1 MCRTGASSD
10 RRATLDGSMPLTL
23 ITGPA
28 NAAKAGAVLERLR
41 AALPRDP
48 LLVVPTAAD
57 VEHYQRELAASGI
70 VFGAEVLT
78 FSRLVREIAGRA
90 GLEARPLGR
99 VARDRVVRAAIA
111 DVPLRALA
119 RSAATPG
126 FAGAAAALFAELQR
140 SLVTP
145 ARFTSALR
153 AWEADDGARPPAAG
167 AASASSGGGR
177 AADGGAR
184 PPAAGAASASSG
196 GGRAAYA
203 AELGALYS
211 AYRRRLEELGR
222 PDQEGYAWAALDALR
237 AAPGAWGGRPVFL
250 YGFDDLT
257 PIQRDAV
264 ETLVRHAGVDVLVA
278 LPYEPGRVAFAGR
291 AATVEELRPLAEVV
305 ALPERSEYYAAP
317 ARPALHHLER
327 SLFEPGPVRRPPNGA
342 VRLLEAG
349 GERAE
354 AELVGAA
361 VLELMRQGIEPPDI
375 AVLLRGDAGTTA
387 LFAQVLAGYG
397 IPVSHD
403 RRVALARTRLG
414 AGVLAGARAAL
425 AGGTADDLLTWL
437 RTPGRLADP
446 AHADALEVSVRR
458 GELRS
463 ARAARSAWESRLG
476 GPPLAAL
483 DLLAEA
489 AAEGAEPLLRALE
502 AEADAIWT
510 APHRRRADVLAA
522 EDLADARVAAD
533 LRAATAELRGLAA
546 VDAELVGNAHDIL
559 DALGVVE
566 VREPSS
572 IAGAALGTPAETVYG
587 AAPAAQDGPPP
598 APAPPAGVVLAYPH
612 DIRARRFRAVFVCG
626 LQDGEFPRRPVPEPF
641 LSDDDRRGLMAAA
654 GLRLPLHE
662 DVLDRERSLFYAAVS
677 RPEDVLFLSW
687 RSSDEE
693 GDPLAPSAF
702 LDDVRALFTE
712 DLWEERGTRLLAD
725 VTWAPRDAPTPHEL
739 RRAYAAATDA
749 AEPPPLGAP
758 VTEAVLQLLAA
769 RRSEPA
775 RGLESFAACGVRWLV
790 EQLLRPDRIEP
801 DPEPMRRGSLAHAL
815 LERTLELLRERTGS
829 ARIAPERLDAALAAL
844 HEALV
849 ERARGGHEPA
859 RRRALLRGL
868 EADLERYLSTEA
880 ECGAGYEPTEL
891 EWSFGATEDAHG
903 PLALGGEGGLVS
915 GRVDRIDVG
924 RGGEAI
930 VRDYKGRN
938 VVGGVKWTD
947 ELQLQVALYLLA
959 VHELLG
965 LEPVAGLYQPLAGR
979 RLGARGLVRDD
990 VPGDYTRTDVVD
1002 ADAFAAAL
1010 EAARELAARTAADLH
1025 AGRLGPCP
1033 ERCSS
1038 RGCRYPAICRAGEPL
1053 TRPESSSPAVDP
1065 SLRSRGPA

>member
-1 MCRTGASSD
+1 
-10 RRATLDGSMPLTL
+10 MPLTL

-41 AALPRDP
+41 AAEPREP

-57 VEHYQRELAASGI
+57 VEHYQRELAASGL

-78 FSRLVREIAGRA
+78 FSRLVREIAARA
-90 GLEARPLGR
+90 GLELRPLGR

-126 FAGAAAALFAELQR
+126 FAVAAGSLFAELQR

-153 AWEADDGARPPAAG
+153 AWAG
-167 AASASSGGGR
+167 DGGR
-177 AADGGAR
+177 AG
-184 PPAAGAASASSG
+184 
-196 GGRAAYA
+196 YA

-211 AYRRRLEELGR
+211 AYRRRLERIGR
-222 PDQEGYAWAALDALR
+222 PDRDGYAWAALDALR
-237 AAPGAWGGRPVFL
+237 SDPAAWGARPVFL

-264 ETLVRHAGVDVLVA
+264 ETLGRHVGVDVFVT

-327 SLFEPGPVRRPPNGA
+327 SLFEPDPVRLPPNGA

-375 AVLLRGDAGTTA
+375 AVLLRGDAATTA

-403 RRVALARTRLG
+403 RRVRLDRTRLG

-425 AGGTADDLLTWL
+425 PGGTAGDLLAWL

-446 AHADALEVSVRR
+446 ALADALELRVRR
-458 GELRS
+458 GELRD
-463 ARAARSAWESRLG
+463 ARAARAVWQSRLG
-476 GPPLAAL
+476 GPPLVAL
-483 DLLAEA
+483 DALAEA
-489 AAEGAEPLLRALE
+489 AAGGAEPLLAALE

-510 APHRRRADVLAA
+510 APHRRRAQVLAA

-533 LRAATAELRGLAA
+533 LRAAVAELRALAA
-546 VDAELVGNAHDIL
+546 LDESLLGGPNEIL
-559 DALGVVE
+559 EALGAVE

-587 AAPAAQDGPPP
+587 PAGAPAAASSAASASS
-598 APAPPAGVVLAYPH
+598 APASAEGSPAAAGYGAVAAAASSLGGDSSATPGAAPVGVLLAEPLA
-612 DIRARRFRAVFVCG
+612 IRARRFRAVFVCG
-626 LQDGEFPRRPVPEPF
+626 LQDGEFPRRPVPDPF
-641 LSDDDRRGLMAAA
+641 LSDDDRRGLATAS

-702 LDDVRALFTE
+702 LDDVRALFTD
-712 DLWEERGTRLLAD
+712 DLWDERGTRLLAD
-725 VTWAPRDAPTPHEL
+725 VTWRPREAPTPHEL
-739 RRAYAAATDA
+739 RRAYAAAADA
-749 AEPPPLGAP
+749 GEPAPLGAP
-758 VTEAVLQLLAA
+758 STDAVLELLAA
-769 RRSEPA
+769 RRTEPA
-775 RGLESFAACGVRWLV
+775 RGLEAFAACGVRWLV
-790 EQLLRPDRIEP
+790 EQMLRPERAEP
-801 DPEPMRRGSLAHAL
+801 DPEPLRRGSIAHDV
-815 LERTLELLRERTGS
+815 LERTLVLLRERTGS
-829 ARIAPERLDAALAAL
+829 SRIAPERLDAALAAL
-844 HEALV
+844 REALRNV
-849 ERARGGHEPA
+849 AACPTCAGEAGLIGEGEREERASRLAGESRYRAGGAPA

-868 EADLERYLSTEA
+868 EADLERYLRTEA
-880 ECGAGYEPTEL
+880 ECGAGFEPAEL
-891 EWSFGATEDAHG
+891 EWSFGRDEDPHG
-903 PLALGGEGGLVS
+903 PLPLGGEEGSLVT
-915 GRVDRIDVG
+915 GRVDRVDVSAD
-924 RGGEAI
+924 GEAI

-938 VVGGVKWTD
+938 VVAGAKWGD

-959 VHELLG
+959 VREHLG

-979 RLGARGLVRDD
+979 KLAARGLVRAGA
-990 VPGDYTRTDVVD
+990 PGSYTRTDVVD
-1002 ADAFAAAL
+1002 DAAFEAAL

-1025 AGRLGPCP
+1025 AGRLRPCP

-1038 RGCRYPAICRAGEPL
+1038 RGCRYPAICRAGEPKS
-1053 TRPESSSPAVDP
+1053 EAPA
-1065 SLRSRGPA
+1065 

>member
-1 MCRTGASSD
+1 
-10 RRATLDGSMPLTL
+10 MPLTL

-28 NAAKAGAVLERLR
+28 NAAKAGAVLDRLR

-57 VEHYQRELAASGI
+57 VEHYQRELAAARI
-70 VFGAEVLT
+70 VFGAQVLT
-78 FSRLVREIAGRA
+78 FARLVGEIAGRA

-99 VARDRVVRAAIA
+99 VARDRVVRAAVA
-111 DVPLRALA
+111 GVPLRALE

-126 FAGAAAALFAELQR
+126 FADAAGALFAELQR

-153 AWEADDGARPPAAG
+153 SWAAG
-167 AASASSGGGR
+167 G
-177 AADGGAR
+177 
-184 PPAAGAASASSG
+184 P
-196 GGRAAYA
+196 RAAYA
-203 AELGALYS
+203 DELAALYS
-211 AYRRRLEELGR
+211 AYRRRLERLGR
-222 PDQEGYAWAALDALR
+222 PDREGHEWAALDALR
-237 AAPGAWGGRPVFL
+237 AAPASWGGRPVFL

-264 ETLVRHAGVDVLVA
+264 ETLAGPVGVDVLVA
-278 LPYEPGRVAFAGR
+278 LPYEPGRIAFAGR

-305 ALPERSEYYAAP
+305 ALPERSQYYAAS

-327 SLFEPGPVRRPPNGA
+327 SLFEPEPARRPPNGA

-361 VLELMRQGIEPPDI
+361 VLELMRQGIEPPEI
-375 AVLLRGDAGTTA
+375 AVLLRGDAGATA

-403 RRVALARTRLG
+403 RRVPLAHTRLG
-414 AGVLAGARAAL
+414 AGLLAGARAAL
-425 AGGTADDLLTWL
+425 PGGEASDLLTWL

-446 AHADALEVSVRR
+446 APADAVELRVRR

-463 ARAARSAWESRLG
+463 ARAARAAWESRCG
-476 GPPLAAL
+476 GAPLAAL
-483 DLLAEA
+483 DVLSEA
-489 AAEGAEPLLRALE
+489 AAAGAEPLLAALE

-510 APHRRRADVLAA
+510 APHRRRAAVLAP
-522 EDLADARVAAD
+522 EEEADARVAAA
-533 LRAATAELRGLAA
+533 LRGAVAELRALAA
-546 VDAELVGNAHDIL
+546 ADAELVGDVHAIL
-559 DALGVVE
+559 DALGAVE

-572 IAGAALGTPAETVYG
+572 VAP
-587 AAPAAQDGPPP
+587 APAA
-598 APAPPAGVVLAYPH
+598 AAARAGVVLADPLA
-612 DIRARRFRAVFVCG
+612 IRARRFRAVFVCG
-626 LQDGEFPRRPVPEPF
+626 LQDGELPQRPKPEPF

-702 LDDVRALFTE
+702 LDDVRALFTDE
-712 DLWEERGTRLLAD
+712 LWEQRGTRLLAD

-739 RRAYAAATDA
+739 RRAYAAAEDA
-749 AEPPPLGAP
+749 PEPPPLGAP
-758 VTEAVLQLLAA
+758 ATAAVLELLAA
-769 RRSEPA
+769 RESEPA

-790 EQLLRPDRIEP
+790 EQLLRPERPEP
-801 DPEPMRRGSLAHAL
+801 DPDPMRRGALAHAAL
-815 LERTLELLRERTGS
+815 QRTLELLRERTGS
-829 ARIAPERLDAALAAL
+829 ARIVPERLDAALEAL
-844 HEALV
+844 HDALPRTAAG
-849 ERARGGHEPA
+849 EQPA

-868 EADLERYLSTEA
+868 EADLERYLRTEA
-880 ECGAGYEPTEL
+880 ECGAGYEPELL
-891 EWSFGATEDAHG
+891 EWSFGGPDDADG
-903 PLALGGEGGLVS
+903 PLPLGADGGLVT
-915 GRVDRIDVG
+915 GRVDRVDAG
-924 RGGEAI
+924 PGGTAI

-938 VVGGVKWTD
+938 VVAGARWA
-947 ELQLQVALYLLA
+947 EERQLQVALYMLA
-959 VHELLG
+959 VRELLG
-965 LEPVAGLYQPLAGR
+965 REPVAGLYQPLAGR
-979 RLGARGLVRDD
+979 KLTARGLVRDD
-990 VPGDYTRTDVVD
+990 VPGGYTRTDVVD
-1002 ADAFAAAL
+1002 AGGFAAAL
-1010 EAARELAARTAADLH
+1010 QQARELAARTAAELH
-1025 AGRLGPCP
+1025 AGRLAPCP

-1038 RGCRYPAICRAGEPL
+1038 RGCRYPGICRAGEPKS
-1053 TRPESSSPAVDP
+1053 EVA
-1065 SLRSRGPA
+1065 A

>member
-1 MCRTGASSD
+1 
-10 RRATLDGSMPLTL
+10 MPFTL

-41 AALPRDP
+41 AALPREP

-78 FSRLVREIAGRA
+78 FSRLVGEIAARV

-99 VARDRVVRAAIA
+99 VARDRVVCAAIA
-111 DVPLRALA
+111 DVPLRALS

-126 FAGAAAALFAELQR
+126 FADAAGALFAELQR
-140 SLVTP
+140 SLITP

-153 AWEADDGARPPAAG
+153 SWAGTSAPDSSGEDAARSSGANAA
-167 AASASSGGGR
+167 ASSGAGR
-177 AADGGAR
+177 G
-184 PPAAGAASASSG
+184 
-196 GGRAAYA
+196 AYA

-211 AYRRRLEELGR
+211 AYRRRLERIGR
-222 PDQEGYAWAALDALR
+222 PDHEGYAWAALDALR

-291 AATVEELRPLAEVV
+291 AATVEELRPLADVV
-305 ALPERSEYYAAP
+305 ALPERSEYYAAS

-327 SLFEPGPVRRPPNGA
+327 SLLEPDPVQRPPNGA

-403 RRVALARTRLG
+403 RRVPLARTRLG

-446 AHADALEVSVRR
+446 ALADALEVRVRR
-458 GELRS
+458 GELRT
-463 ARAARSAWESRLG
+463 ARAARSAWESHVG
-476 GPPLAAL
+476 GPPLGTLDALAA
-483 DLLAEA
+483 A

-510 APHRRRADVLAA
+510 APHVRRAEVLAA

-533 LRAATAELRGLAA
+533 LRAAAAELRGLAA
-546 VDAELVGNAHDIL
+546 LDEDLVGGPHEIL
-559 DALGVVE
+559 DALGAVQ

-587 AAPAAQDGPPP
+587 AAVTARPVSASLAPSWSGPIPPDSTPSDVPSSDVPSSGPTSPGPAAAGPISSGKVTP
-598 APAPPAGVVLAYPH
+598 ARAAPAGVLLADPLA
-612 DIRARRFRAVFVCG
+612 IRARRFRAVFVCG

-641 LSDDDRRGLMAAA
+641 LSDDDRRGLMAAS

-702 LDDVRALFTE
+702 VDDVRALFTD

-739 RRAYAAATDA
+739 RRAYASATEVPDPA
-749 AEPPPLGAP
+749 PLGAP
-758 VTEAVLQLLAA
+758 GAEAVLALLAA
-769 RRSEPA
+769 REAEPA
-775 RGLESFAACGVRWLV
+775 RGLEAFAACGVRWLV
-790 EQLLRPDRIEP
+790 EQLLRPGRTEP
-801 DPEPMRRGSLAHAL
+801 DPEPMRRGSIAHAV

-829 ARIAPERLDAALAAL
+829 ARIAPERLELALAAL
-844 HEALV
+844 HDALG
-849 ERARGGHEPA
+849 ERVRAGREPA

-868 EADLERYLSTEA
+868 EADLERYLRTEA
-880 ECGAGYEPTEL
+880 ECGAGYEPAEL
-891 EWSFGATEDAHG
+891 EWSFGGPDDAHG
-903 PLALGGEGGLVS
+903 ALPLGGDGGMVT
-915 GRVDRIDVG
+915 GRVDRVDVG
-924 RGGEAI
+924 PGGEAI
-930 VRDYKGRN
+930 VRDYKGRV
-938 VVGGVKWTD
+938 VVGGVKWSD
-947 ELQLQVALYLLA
+947 ELQFQVALYLLA
-959 VHELLG
+959 VRDLLG

-979 RLGARGLVRDD
+979 KLGARGLVRDD
-990 VPGDYTRTDVVD
+990 VSGSYTRTDLVD
-1002 ADAFAAAL
+1002 ADAFDAAL
-1010 EAARELAARTAADLH
+1010 EEARELAARTAADLH
-1025 AGRLGPCP
+1025 AGRLRPCP
-1033 ERCSS
+1033 ERCST
-1038 RGCRYPAICRAGEPL
+1038 RGCRYPAICRAGEPKS
-1053 TRPESSSPAVDP
+1053 EAPA
-1065 SLRSRGPA
+1065 

>member
-1 MCRTGASSD
+1 
-10 RRATLDGSMPLTL
+10 MPLTL

-78 FSRLVREIAGRA
+78 FSRLVREIAGKV
-90 GLEARPLGR
+90 GPEARPLGR

-111 DVPLRALA
+111 DVPLRVLA

-126 FAGAAAALFAELQR
+126 FAHAAASLFAELQR

-153 AWEADDGARPPAAG
+153 TWA
-167 AASASSGGGR
+167 AAS
-177 AADGGAR
+177 
-184 PPAAGAASASSG
+184 
-196 GGRAAYA
+196 GRAAYA
-203 AELGALYS
+203 DELGALYS
-211 AYRRRLEELGR
+211 AYRRRLERLGR
-222 PDQEGYAWAALDALR
+222 PDEEGYAWAALDAMR
-237 AAPGAWGGRPVFL
+237 AAPASWGSRPVFL

-264 ETLVRHAGVDVLVA
+264 ESLVRHAGAEVLVA

-291 AATVEELRPLAEVV
+291 AATVEELRPLADFV
-305 ALPERSEYYAAP
+305 ALPERSEHYAAA

-327 SLFEPGPVRRPPNGA
+327 SLFEPDPVRRAPNGA

-375 AVLLRGDAGTTA
+375 AVLLRGDAATTA

-403 RRVALARTRLG
+403 RRVPLARTRLG

-425 AGGTADDLLTWL
+425 PGGTAADLLTWL
-437 RTPGRLADP
+437 RTPGRLAETAPTD
-446 AHADALEVSVRR
+446 DLEVLVRR
-458 GELRS
+458 GELRD
-463 ARAARSAWESRLG
+463 AHAARRAWESRLG
-476 GPPLAAL
+476 GPPLVRL
-483 DLLAEA
+483 DALAEA
-489 AAEGAEPLLRALE
+489 AADGPTPLLRALE
-502 AEADAIWT
+502 AEAEATWT
-510 APHRRRADVLAA
+510 APHFRHADVLSA

-533 LRAATAELRGLAA
+533 LRAAAAELRGLA
-546 VDAELVGNAHDIL
+546 DADGGLLSGADDVLE
-559 DALGVVE
+559 ALAAVE
-566 VREPSS
+566 VREPSA
-572 IAGAALGTPAETVYG
+572 IAGAALGTPAETVYASAG
-587 AAPAAQDGPPP
+587 PHAERSGPDSAAPAA
-598 APAPPAGVVLAYPH
+598 GVLLADPLA
-612 DIRARRFRAVFVCG
+612 IRARRFRAVFVCG

-641 LSDDDRRGLMAAA
+641 LSDDDRRGLAATA

-693 GDPLAPSAF
+693 GDPLAASVF
-702 LDDVRALFTE
+702 LDDVRELFTDE
-712 DLWEERGTRLLAD
+712 LWDQRGTRLLAD

-739 RRAYAAATDA
+739 RRAYAAAEDA
-749 AEPPPLGAP
+749 PEPAPLGAP
-758 VTEAVLQLLAA
+758 ATAAVLQLLAA
-769 RRSEPA
+769 CETEPA
-775 RGLESFAACGVRWLV
+775 RGLEAFAGCGVRWLV
-790 EQLLRPDRIEP
+790 EQLLRPGRTEP
-801 DPEPMRRGSLAHAL
+801 DPEPLRRGALAHSV

-829 ARIAPERLDAALAAL
+829 ARIAPERLDAAFAAL
-844 HEALV
+844 RDALA
-849 ERARGGHEPA
+849 EPRRGPEPA

-868 EADLERYLSTEA
+868 EADLERYLRTEA
-880 ECGAGYEPTEL
+880 ECGAGYEPAEL
-891 EWSFGATEDAHG
+891 EWSFGGAGDAHG
-903 PLALGGEGGLVS
+903 PLALGGDGGSVT
-915 GRVDRIDVG
+915 GRVDRVDVG
-924 RGGEAI
+924 PGGAAI
-930 VRDYKGRN
+930 VRDYKGRS
-938 VVGGVKWTD
+938 VVGGVKWAD

-959 VHELLG
+959 VRDLLG

-979 RLGARGLVRDD
+979 KLAPRGLVRDD
-990 VPGDYTRTDVVD
+990 VPGAYTRTDVVD
-1002 ADAFAAAL
+1002 PGAFEAAL
-1010 EAARELAARTAADLH
+1010 DEARELAVRTAADLH
-1025 AGRLGPCP
+1025 SGRIEPCP

-1038 RGCRYPAICRAGEPL
+1038 RGCRYPGICRAGEPK
-1053 TRPESSSPAVDP
+1053 PEA
-1065 SLRSRGPA
+1065 AA

>member
-1 MCRTGASSD
+1 
-10 RRATLDGSMPLTL
+10 MPLTL

-78 FSRLVREIAGRA
+78 FSRLVREIASRA
-90 GLEARPLGR
+90 GVDARPLGR

-111 DVPLRALA
+111 DVRLRALA

-126 FAGAAAALFAELQR
+126 FAAAAGALFAELQR

-153 AWEADDGARPPAAG
+153 AWAGAAPAGAAG
-167 AASASSGGGR
+167 ADSPSSLGGP
-177 AADGGAR
+177 GA
-184 PPAAGAASASSG
+184 PATAAGAGAS

-211 AYRRRLEELGR
+211 AYRDRLERLGR
-222 PDQEGYAWAALDALR
+222 PDQEGHAWAALDALR
-237 AAPGAWGGRPVFL
+237 AAPASWGGRPVFL

-264 ETLVRHAGVDVLVA
+264 ETLVRHVGVDVLVA
-278 LPYEPGRVAFAGR
+278 LPYEPGRVASAGC
-291 AATVEELRPLAEVV
+291 AATVEELRPLADVV
-305 ALPERSEYYAAP
+305 ALPERSEYYAAA

-327 SLFEPGPVRRPPNGA
+327 SLFEPEPVRLPPNGA
-342 VRLLEAG
+342 VRLLKAG

-354 AELVGAA
+354 AELVGAE
-361 VLELMRQGIEPPDI
+361 VLELMRQGIEPADI
-375 AVLLRGDAGTTA
+375 AILLRGDAGTTA

-397 IPVSHD
+397 IPVSHG
-403 RRVALARTRLG
+403 RRVPLARTRLG

-425 AGGTADDLLTWL
+425 AGGTAEDLLIWL
-437 RTPGRLADP
+437 RTPGRLTDP
-446 AHADALEVSVRR
+446 GLADALEVELRR
-458 GELRS
+458 GELRA
-463 ARAARSAWESRLG
+463 ARAARSSWESRLG

-483 DLLAEA
+483 DALAGA
-489 AAEGAEPLLRALE
+489 AAEGPEAFLRALE

-510 APHRRRADVLAA
+510 APHRRRAQVLAA
-522 EDLADARVAAD
+522 EDLSDARVAAD
-533 LRAATAELRGLAA
+533 FRAACAELRGLAA
-546 VDAELVGNAHDIL
+546 ADAELLGSPHDIL
-559 DALGVVE
+559 DALGAVQ

-572 IAGAALGTPAETVYG
+572 IAGAALGTPAETVY
-587 AAPAAQDGPPP
+587 AEPSSRAPAEPSSPVPPP
-598 APAPPAGVVLAYPH
+598 AGAAEPSSPVPPSGATEPSSSGAGGSSPVAGVLLAYPH

-626 LQDGEFPRRPVPEPF
+626 LQDGEFPRRPEPEPF

-693 GDPLAPSAF
+693 GDPLAASAF
-702 LDDVRALFTE
+702 LDDVRAVFSD

-739 RRAYAAATDA
+739 RRAYAAAADA
-749 AEPPPLGAP
+749 PDPPPLGPPA
-758 VTEAVLQLLAA
+758 TEVVLGLLADRA
-769 RRSEPA
+769 TEPA

-790 EQLLRPDRIEP
+790 EQLLRPGRTEP
-801 DPEPMRRGSLAHAL
+801 DPEPMRRGAIAHAV

-829 ARIAPERLDAALAAL
+829 ARIVPERLDAALAAL
-844 HEALV
+844 QDALA
-849 ERARGGHEPA
+849 ERERSGGRPA

-868 EADLERYLSTEA
+868 EADLERYLRTEA
-880 ECGAGYEPTEL
+880 ECGAGYEPAEL
-891 EWSFGATEDAHG
+891 EWSFGGAGDAHG
-903 PLALGGEGGLVS
+903 PLALGGEGGSVT
-915 GRVDRIDVG
+915 GRVDRVDVG
-924 RGGEAI
+924 PGGAAI
-930 VRDYKGRN
+930 VRDYKGRS
-938 VVGGVKWTD
+938 VVGGVKWAD
-947 ELQLQVALYLLA
+947 DLQLQVALYLLA
-959 VHELLG
+959 VRELLG

-979 RLGARGLVRDD
+979 KLTPRGLVRAGA
-990 VPGDYTRTDVVD
+990 PGAYTRTDVVD

-1010 EAARELAARTAADLH
+1010 ENARELAARTAADLH
-1025 AGRLGPCP
+1025 AGRLRPCP
-1033 ERCSS
+1033 ERCSR
-1038 RGCRYPAICRAGEPL
+1038 RGCRFPGICRAAEPKSEA
-1053 TRPESSSPAVDP
+1053 TA
-1065 SLRSRGPA
+1065 